1 MRRSNSMAASSAQL
15 KHEKPT
21 MGAVLCASCG
31 IPADAEYF
39 DQAMIADAPGLGRSI
54 VLATFSLPSQYCGVL
69 QYFSQ
74 YTDLFAQGPAN
85 VETPGIEWMIVLNGR
100 PLYPYVNL
108 KHVVNPWGYGS
119 FPVAIRL
126 EDSSTLEFMVRGVS
140 VSSPSTLVKPTRV
153 GGRLVG
159 RYWYN
164 HRYSDRES

>member
-1 MRRSNSMAASSAQL
+1 MRRTTNMAASLAQL
-15 KHEKPT
+15 KHEKPAI
-21 MGAVLCASCG
+21 GSVLCASCG

-39 DQAMIADAPGLGRSI
+39 DEASITDAPSLGRSI
-54 VLATFSLPSQYCGVL
+54 VVATFSLPSQYCGVL

-85 VETPGIEWMIVLNGR
+85 VETSGIDWIILLNGR

-126 EDSSTLEFMVRGVS
+126 EDSSTLEFMVRGVNDQS
-140 VSSPSTLVKPTRV
+140 GGAKPKKV

-164 HRYSDRES
+164 HSYSDRES

>member
-1 MRRSNSMAASSAQL
+1 MRRTTNTASSLAQL
-15 KHEKPT
+15 KHEKPAI
-21 MGAVLCASCG
+21 GSELCASCR

-39 DQAMIADAPGLGRSI
+39 DEAMITDAPGLGRSI
-54 VLATFSLPSQYCGVL
+54 VVAAFSLPSQYCGIL

-74 YTDLFAQGPAN
+74 YTDLFAQGAAN
-85 VETPGIEWMIVLNGR
+85 VETPGIEWLILLNGR

-119 FPVAIRL
+119 FPIAIRL
-126 EDSSTLEFMVRGVS
+126 EDSSTLEFMVKGVS
-140 VSSPSTLVKPTRV
+140 ASSQFSGSKPARV

-164 HRYSDRES
+164 HSYSDRES

>member
-1 MRRSNSMAASSAQL
+1 MRSPHSAIASRAQL
-15 KHEKPT
+15 KHEKPDT
-21 MGAVLCASCG
+21 GSVLCASCG

-39 DQAMIADAPGLGRSI
+39 DEATINKAPDLGRSI

-74 YTDLFAQGPAN
+74 YTDLFSQSAAN
-85 VETPGIEWMIVLNGR
+85 VETPGVEWVILLNGR

-126 EDSSTLEFMVRGVS
+126 EDSSTVEFIARGVGS
-140 VSSPSTLVKPTRV
+140 NGSGAKTAKV

-164 HRYSDRES
+164 HSYSDREL

>member
-1 MRRSNSMAASSAQL
+1 MRRSTNMAASLDQL
-15 KHEKPT
+15 KHEKPAI
-21 MGAVLCASCG
+21 GSVLCASCG

-39 DQAMIADAPGLGRSI
+39 DEAMITDAPGIGRSI
-54 VLATFSLPSQYCGVL
+54 VVSTFSLPSQYCGVL

-74 YTDLFAQGPAN
+74 YTDLFAQSVAN
-85 VETPGIEWMIVLNGR
+85 VETPGIEWVILLNGR

-126 EDSSTLEFMVRGVS
+126 EDSSTLEFLVKGVS
-140 VSSPSTLVKPTRV
+140 ASSQLGGSKPTRV

-164 HRYSDRES
+164 HSYSDRES

>member
-1 MRRSNSMAASSAQL
+1 MHRPNSMSSASAQL
-15 KHEKPT
+15 KHEKPA

-39 DQAMIADAPGLGRSI
+39 DEAMITDAPGLGRSI
-54 VLATFSLPSQYCGVL
+54 VVAAFSLPSQYCGVL

-85 VETPGIEWMIVLNGR
+85 VETPGIEWVILLNGR
-100 PLYPYVNL
+100 PLYPYVNVR
-108 KHVVNPWGYGS
+108 HVVNPWGYGS

-126 EDSSTLEFMVRGVS
+126 EDSSTLEFMVKGVS
-140 VSSPSTLVKPTRV
+140 VSGLSAGAKPARV

-164 HRYSDRES
+164 QSYSDRES

>member
-1 MRRSNSMAASSAQL
+1 MRQSNDRMSAFAQVN
-15 KHEKPT
+15 HEKPA

-39 DQAMIADAPGLGRSI
+39 DDAKIWEAPGLGRSI

-74 YTDLFAQGPAN
+74 YTDLFAKNVAN
-85 VETPGIEWMIVLNGR
+85 VETPGIEWIILLNGR

-140 VSSPSTLVKPTRV
+140 LSSGAKPERV

-164 HRYSDRES
+164 HSYSDRES

>member
-1 MRRSNSMAASSAQL
+1 MRRSIGMAASLAQL
-15 KHEKPT
+15 KHEKPVI
-21 MGAVLCASCG
+21 GSVLCASCG

-39 DQAMIADAPGLGRSI
+39 DEATITDAPGLGRSI

-119 FPVAIRL
+119 FPIAIRL
-126 EDSSTLEFMVRGVS
+126 EDSSTLEFMVKGVS
-140 VSSPSTLVKPTRV
+140 ASSLLSGSKPSRV

-164 HRYSDRES
+164 HSYSDRES

>member
-1 MRRSNSMAASSAQL
+1 MRRPTNMEASLAQRQ
-15 KHEKPT
+15 HEKPAI
-21 MGAVLCASCG
+21 GSVLCASCG

-39 DQAMIADAPGLGRSI
+39 DQAMITDAPGLGRSI
-54 VLATFSLPSQYCGVL
+54 VLATFSFPSQYCGVL

-85 VETPGIEWMIVLNGR
+85 VETPGIEWVILLNSR

-108 KHVVNPWGYGS
+108 GYVVNPWGYGS

-126 EDSSTLEFMVRGVS
+126 EDNSTLEFMVRGVS
-140 VSSPSTLVKPTRV
+140 VSGPSAGAKPTRV

-164 HRYSDRES
+164 HSYSDRES